1 MSFSAKVKG
10 EICRYIDISKEEA
23 LAQISAIM
31 KVCGTLAFSGRQI
44 SFKMTTENPASARL
58 MFTILK
64 DYFDIHAKLMV
75 KKSNSLKKN
84 NIYMVVVTEEMGVKK
99 LLEITGILR
108 EIDGIMSLDYHIDE
122 NLVDTEEK
130 KKAYIRGAFIG
141 GGSISNPEKTYHL
154 EFVTHSQ
161 EYAEDLGKLIN
172 TFGLKAK
179 VIQRKNSYI
188 VYIKEGEHTALLE
201 LENIRIMK
209 EMRNNVNR
217 LVNCETANLSKT
229 VNAAVRQVESIKLI
243 EREIG
248 LARLPKNLREVAELR
263 LTYPEESLKEL
274 GEMLEPPVGKSGV
287 NHRLRKIEKIAEELR
302 TGNF

>member
-99 LLEITGILR
+99 
-108 EIDGIMSLDYHIDE
+108 Y
-122 NLVDTEEK
+122 
-130 KKAYIRGAFIG
+130 
-141 GGSISNPEKTYHL
+141 
-154 EFVTHSQ
+154 
-161 EYAEDLGKLIN
+161 
-172 TFGLKAK
+172 LK
-179 VIQRKNSYI
+179 
-188 VYIKEGEHTALLE
+188 
-201 LENIRIMK
+201 
-209 EMRNNVNR
+209 
-217 LVNCETANLSKT
+217 
-229 VNAAVRQVESIKLI
+229 
-243 EREIG
+243 
-248 LARLPKNLREVAELR
+248 
-263 LTYPEESLKEL
+263 
-274 GEMLEPPVGKSGV
+274 
-287 NHRLRKIEKIAEELR
+287 
-302 TGNF
+302 